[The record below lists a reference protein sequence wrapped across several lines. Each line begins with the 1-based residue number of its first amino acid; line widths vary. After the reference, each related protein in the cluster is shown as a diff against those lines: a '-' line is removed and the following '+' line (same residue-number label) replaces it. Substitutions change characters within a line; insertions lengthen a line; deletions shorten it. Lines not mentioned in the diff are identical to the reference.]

1 MFSDQEQSKCVM
13 SSELQ
18 SVFFTFQ
25 TTFTDQEHSKCVIL
39 LSELRSMTFG
49 PEGISKL

>member
-1 MFSDQEQSKCVM
+1 MFYDQHLDKSVM
-13 SSELQ
+13 SSEIQ
-18 SVFFTFQ
+18 SVSFTFQ
-25 TTFTDQEHSKCVIL
+25 TKFSDQEHSKCVIL